1 MRAVKL
7 AKIAAEAE
15 ILRIQHMLKR
25 QGMRAAFG
33 LVAVL
38 FAFGVLVL
46 AHVAGWQALQLYVP
60 PIYATL
66 TLLSVDLVIAAI
78 FGILAARSS
87 PSRDEREALTIRQ
100 RALHE
105 ARSSLALGA
114 LIPVA
119 GTLLRSRRRREESF
133 GGGSDSAATV
143 SAPWGEMVLVKFIG
157 AASLVQLLSVRAK
170 DAVAETGR

>member
-1 MRAVKL
+1 MRAVNL
-7 AKIAAEAE
+7 AKVAAEAE

-38 FAFGVLVL
+38 FVLGVLVL
-46 AHVAGWQALQLYVP
+46 AHIAGWQVLRLYVT

-66 TLLSVDLVIAAI
+66 ILLGVDLVIAAI

-87 PSRDEREALTIRQ
+87 PSHHEREALAIRQ

-114 LIPVA
+114 LIPIA
-119 GTLLRSRRRREESF
+119 GALLRPGRNAPRKVPLWRR
-133 GGGSDSAATV
+133 
-143 SAPWGEMVLVKFIG
+143 LK
-157 AASLVQLLSVRAK
+157 
-170 DAVAETGR
+170 

>member
-1 MRAVKL
+1 MRAVNL
-7 AKIAAEAE
+7 AKVAAEAE
-15 ILRIQHMLKR
+15 LLRIQRMLKR
-25 QGMRAAFG
+25 QGMRAALG

-38 FAFGVLVL
+38 FALGVLVL
-46 AHVAGWQALQLYVP
+46 AHVAGWQVVRLYVP

-66 TLLSVDLVIAAI
+66 ILLGVDLVVAVI

-87 PSRDEREALTIRQ
+87 PSAAEREALAIRQ

-119 GTLLRSRRRREESF
+119 GALLRPPRNDSRKGPFWRRLR
-133 GGGSDSAATV
+133 
-143 SAPWGEMVLVKFIG
+143 
-157 AASLVQLLSVRAK
+157 
-170 DAVAETGR
+170 

>member
-1 MRAVKL
+1 MRAVNL
-7 AKIAAEAE
+7 AKVAAEAE
-15 ILRIQHMLKR
+15 ILRVRHMLKR

-38 FAFGVLVL
+38 FALGVLVL
-46 AHVAGWQALQLYVP
+46 AHVAGWQVLRLYVP

-66 TLLSVDLVIAAI
+66 ILLGVDLVVAAI

-87 PSRDEREALTIRQ
+87 PSGAEREALAIRQ

-114 LIPVA
+114 LIPLA
-119 GTLLRSRRRREESF
+119 GTLLRSRRNDTRKGPFWRR
-133 GGGSDSAATV
+133 
-143 SAPWGEMVLVKFIG
+143 LK
-157 AASLVQLLSVRAK
+157 
-170 DAVAETGR
+170 

>member
-1 MRAVKL
+1 MRAVNL
-7 AKIAAEAE
+7 AKVAAEAE

-25 QGMRAAFG
+25 QGMRAALG

-38 FAFGVLVL
+38 FALGMLVL
-46 AHVAGWQALQLYVP
+46 AHVAAWQVLRLYVP

-66 TLLSVDLVIAAI
+66 ILLGADLVVAAI
-78 FGILAARSS
+78 FGTLAARSS
-87 PSRDEREALTIRQ
+87 PSGDEREALALRQ

-119 GTLLRSRRRREESF
+119 GALLRSRRNDTRKGPFWRR
-133 GGGSDSAATV
+133 
-143 SAPWGEMVLVKFIG
+143 L
-157 AASLVQLLSVRAK
+157 R
-170 DAVAETGR
+170 

>member
-1 MRAVKL
+1 MRAINL
-7 AKIAAEAE
+7 AKVAAEAE

-25 QGMRAAFG
+25 QGIRAALG
-33 LVAVL
+33 LVAIL
-38 FAFGVLVL
+38 FALGVLVL
-46 AHVAGWQALQLYVP
+46 THIAGWQLLRLSDVP

-66 TLLSVDLVIAAI
+66 ILLGVDLVVAAI

-100 RALHE
+100 RALHG

-119 GTLLRSRRRREESF
+119 GALLRSRRNDPRKEPFWRR
-133 GGGSDSAATV
+133 
-143 SAPWGEMVLVKFIG
+143 L
-157 AASLVQLLSVRAK
+157 R
-170 DAVAETGR
+170 